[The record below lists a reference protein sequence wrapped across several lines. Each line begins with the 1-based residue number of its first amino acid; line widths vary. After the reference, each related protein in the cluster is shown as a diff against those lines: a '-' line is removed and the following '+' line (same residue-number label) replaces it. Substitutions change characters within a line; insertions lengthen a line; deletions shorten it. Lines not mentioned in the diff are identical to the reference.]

1 MVFFWIFVYVYVS
14 IFSNQTL
21 LEIGDD
27 ESFLRDLVASRPPG
41 YWLIEL
47 FQVWLVLLLHLFNQF
62 FKKENLTD
70 KAFYIF
76 SFMFLGKIWVSL
88 WIPTEKLAWVC
99 DDFNFSWQQYTEF
112 LKRKSDRY
120 PKEISFT
127 VVILGQIT
135 HHCVKNFR

>member
-1 MVFFWIFVYVYVS
+1 MWVYFFIIRLF
-14 IFSNQTL
+14 TL

-27 ESFLRDLVASRPPG
+27 ESFLRVLVSSRPPG

-47 FQVWLVLLLHLFNQF
+47 FQVWLVLLLHLFNLFLKRKLTRQF
-62 FKKENLTD
+62 IYVFI
-70 KAFYIF
+70 FF

-99 DDFNFSWQQYTEF
+99 DDFNFSWQQYTGF

-135 HHCVKNFR
+135 HHCV